1 MLHHTRANLFSL
13 GHRKAGALTKRLAYM
28 LIWSLIVG
36 SGFFMPVRSAAQ
48 SGVVVT
54 PVRITV
60 LDAVS
65 KRPVAYADVRLI
77 SDNAV
82 YEGFTDKSGS
92 VTFSVKVRG
101 RYGVR
106 VVAEAYAFAR
116 DGVVTAS
123 GSEQQSVTVMGQRTG
138 LARIG
143 TVAAKAKTTDTST
156 VATIGD
162 TQSQIAGSVGAAI
175 PNNSALGVDST
186 GGLTI
191 HGHDSSTT
199 AVTLNGAAIFPT
211 NTQNQFGLLN
221 SDVLSAAALSG
232 PTAGAPDGTLNVTTY
247 DPTIDWTGV
256 AQLRGGS
263 FGGYGNALQER
274 GTAGRI
280 GVAASH
286 SSNEDGSPLT
296 GRYYLDTSG
305 RAYSHFYDTSS
316 TGDTFTARYGFDPS
330 HIAYLD
336 AGRLDA
342 VAPSSCVKQFG
353 AVPCGFGPGN
363 YASSESDYVIL
374 RDSLLIDRGN
384 IDLRLFKSHNTN
396 LQHFGVDRIPGFASG
411 TNDRSVT
418 DRLGASGKLSYTVG
432 QSRNVTLEFSS
443 LHDTTSVQSDF
454 STPLF
459 TIAPQVANT
468 SSVKLGLPIFSASRY
483 GLNLA
488 LGSDTNGST
497 SQATFDGDAHYNIT
511 ARDALS
517 AKFSFGHL
525 AAVPGSS
532 SSFAQA
538 TELEPECST
547 GRLLGVG
554 PSIAPAVP
562 GTTQN
567 LSTSYEHSGSRVG
580 FGLTIFADTDR
591 NAVVSATLPA
601 TAIPGFTLAPGYL
614 AAATQ
619 LAANS
624 CGATPTVSLASLF
637 YSIRAPID
645 RKVSSGLDAHATAD
659 VGSRLKLSASYSFL
673 SARAYGA
680 GLPFAAGSNVMAGL
694 QLPQQPLHKM
704 QVQASAALSS
714 ATSVLANF
722 NYVGANNAATQQ
734 AFTRVDLGVRTTT
747 KTGDLV
753 VAVQNV
759 GNAAAPLF
767 GGFDGFPNIVTPQT
781 PRTYSVRYRFAI
793 GRRGIDR
800 ASALS
805 GAFLDSVGG
814 VVIVFHTRL
823 EPKTEDW
830 LALDTAGPFC
840 GPELV
845 PQARKYLASFRTYT
859 EAVQAWALRG
869 RDLSTAPVFDQEGV
883 LGHVARSGEDYAIIL
898 TFDRTQFRKVNAFTR
913 CARTHFATAAQ
924 AQQLGLYSPS
934 WEARDAVANA
944 MLIYSPRVGVY
955 IPPPIPNQS
964 EPRGDPPPLR
974 KQAPANP
981 FAIDETVCPASFHDA
996 VQSTLVD
1003 LRSYVTALYDGG
1015 HPSAPNGLT
1024 IAVHTAKAERWLEI
1038 KAGTNNFT
1046 EAIAA
1051 CVGAALTNDK
1061 ALQAVDLN
1069 GAPLPSLNY
1078 APKVGFYQVLPE
1090 FKRPQP
1096 KATPAA
1102 AGSPMPATTTS
1113 PSPH

>member
-1 MLHHTRANLFSL
+1 VC
-13 GHRKAGALTKRLAYM
+13 GPRKAGALTKRLAYV
-28 LIWSLIVG
+28 LIWCLIVG
-36 SGFFMPVRSAAQ
+36 SGFFMPARSAAQ
-48 SGVVVT
+48 SGVAVT

-65 KRPVAYADVRLI
+65 KRPVPYADVRLI
-77 SDNAV
+77 GDNAI
-82 YEGFTDKSGS
+82 YEGFTDKSGR
-92 VTFSVKVRG
+92 VTISVKMSG

-106 VVAEAYAFAR
+106 VAAEAYAFAR
-116 DGVVTAS
+116 DGFVTAS
-123 GSEQQSVTVMGQRTG
+123 GSEQQSVTVLGERTG
-138 LARIG
+138 LERIG
-143 TVAAKAKTTDTST
+143 TVSSKAKTSGIAP

-162 TQSQIAGSVGAAI
+162 TQSQIAGSVGAAL
-175 PNNSALGVDST
+175 PNNSALGVDAT
-186 GGLTI
+186 GNLTI

-211 NTQNQFGLLN
+211 NTENQLGLLN

-232 PTAGAPDGTLNVTTY
+232 ATAGAPNGTLNVTTY

-256 AQLRGGS
+256 AQLRGAS
-263 FGGYGNALQER
+263 FGGYGNAVQER
-274 GTAGRI
+274 GTAGRV
-280 GVAASH
+280 GLAAAH

-296 GRYYLDTSG
+296 GRFYLDTSG
-305 RAYSHFYDTSS
+305 KAYSHFFDTSS
-316 TGDTFTARYGFDPS
+316 TGDTITARYGFDPN

-336 AGRLDA
+336 VGRLNA
-342 VAPSSCVKQFG
+342 LAPSRCDYQFG

-363 YASSESDYVIL
+363 YSSSESDYVIL

-384 IDLRLFKSHNTN
+384 IDFRLFRSHNTN
-396 LQHFGVDRIPGFASG
+396 IEHFGVDRIPGFASG
-411 TNDRSVT
+411 TDDRSVT
-418 DRLGASGKLSYTVG
+418 DRLGASGKLSYTFG
-432 QSRNVTLEFSS
+432 NSRNVTFEFSS
-443 LHDTTSVQSDF
+443 LHDTTSAQSDY

-459 TIAPQVANT
+459 TVAPQKANT
-468 SSVKLGLPIFSASRY
+468 SSVKLGLPIFAAARY

-488 LGSDTNGST
+488 LGSDTSGTT
-497 SQATFDGDAHYNIT
+497 SQGTFDGDAHYDIT

-517 AKFSFGHL
+517 ARVSFGHL

-532 SSFAQA
+532 NSFAQA

-554 PSIAPAVP
+554 PSIAPALP

-580 FGLTIFADTDR
+580 FGLTIFADLDR
-591 NAVVSATLPA
+591 NAIVSATLPA

-624 CGATPTVSLASLF
+624 CGATPSISLASLF
-637 YSIRAPID
+637 YSIQAPVD

-673 SARAYGA
+673 SAHAYGA
-680 GLPFAAGSNVMAGL
+680 GLPFAAGSNVIAGL

-722 NYVGANNAATQQ
+722 DYVGANNAAMQQ

-753 VAVQNV
+753 FAVQNV

-781 PRTYSVRYRFAI
+781 PRSYSVRYRFAI

-805 GAFLDSVGG
+805 GAFLDSVAG
-814 VVIVFHTRL
+814 VVIVFHTRI

-845 PQARKYLASFRTYT
+845 PQARKYIASLRTYID
-859 EAVQAWALRG
+859 AVQSWALRG
-869 RDLSTAPVFDQEGV
+869 RDLTSAPVLDQEGL
-883 LGHVARSGEDYAIIL
+883 LGHVGRSGEDYAIIL
-898 TFDRTQFRKVNAFTR
+898 TFDPTQFRKVNTFTR
-913 CARTHFATAAQ
+913 CVRTHFATAAE
-924 AQQLGLYSPS
+924 AQRLGLYSPS
-934 WEARDAVANA
+934 WEARDEARGA
-944 MLIYSPRVGVY
+944 MLLYSPRVGIY
-955 IPPPIPNQS
+955 IPPAIPNQS
-964 EPRGDPPPLR
+964 EPRGEPPPLR

-981 FAIDETVCPASFHDA
+981 FAIDETVCPASYHDA
-996 VQSTLVD
+996 VRSTLVD

-1038 KAGTNNFT
+1038 KAGTNNYT

-1051 CVGAALTNDK
+1051 CVGAALTNEK

-1090 FKRPQP
+1090 FKRPAP
-1096 KATPAA
+1096 KPTPAA
-1102 AGSPMPATTTS
+1102 AGSPAPATTTS
-1113 PSPH
+1113 PSPQ